1 MVDLPLRAHPLTR
14 AVQAVTRSDAAAPAE
29 PPPAPIPRLDQ
40 RALSAL
46 HRINPSP
53 EFLPRLIRDFLSQVE
68 REIQHLRH
76 CSGRPLCHRKLLDF
90 GHELADMAGHLG
102 ALELHQLGLIAARYP
117 EQLFDSQGH
126 QLIGHI
132 ETSFAR
138 TREELLPYLHEQ
150 GAR

>member
-1 MVDLPLRAHPLTR
+1 
-14 AVQAVTRSDAAAPAE
+14 
-29 PPPAPIPRLDQ
+29 
-40 RALSAL
+40 
-46 HRINPSP
+46 
-53 EFLPRLIRDFLSQVE
+53 
-68 REIQHLRH
+68 
-76 CSGRPLCHRKLLDF
+76 
-90 GHELADMAGHLG
+90 MAGHLG